1 MSTNCKV
8 IVNDIETI
16 KSLYDYLL
24 ENGYKPIGSKNDFKY
39 PVIIVENGIFFKS
52 ITDLAYGRY
61 AYIVKQLD
69 ERNNLLIETDFIE
82 FYIRK
87 QQPPMVNSGNICV
100 I

>member
-39 PVIIVENGIFFKS
+39 PVIIVENGIFFNP
-52 ITDLAYGRY
+52 IFNFETRCCIDCG
-61 AYIVKQLD
+61 QD
-69 ERNNLLIETDFIE
+69 IETFKSLTLKKI
-82 FYIRK
+82 
-87 QQPPMVNSGNICV
+87 
-100 I
+100 